1 MHPANEIEKK
11 AVRCGTSLSRPVS
24 SRVALLG
31 LIGVMMLGWYLRSG
45 SMLNSVTD
53 ALLSVD
59 ARDYL
64 VYAWNTVHHGVYSI
78 DPAGVTADASVLRPD
93 AVRSPGYPL
102 FLMPFMGDGKALI
115 DSVND
120 IRFSQVV
127 LSTLTIALGFW
138 FFRGFLGPIGSLSAA
153 LLTALSPHLVVM
165 PTYVLTETLF
175 AALLVLSGLAF
186 GRLMRRPV
194 WPLALLA
201 GAVLGLAD
209 LVRPSIHVFPVIA
222 GALIIDHVRTKKG
235 AVLAA
240 TCLLGFILAVA
251 PWLVRNA
258 ISLNQLTDSTL
269 QINFLHHGMY
279 PDFMYNNQRYS
290 FGRPY
295 AYDPRSPEISKDRQT
310 VLKEIAHKF
319 QEEPFAYA
327 SWYFLKKP
335 VAYWQW
341 SIVQGFG
348 DVFINPVSRTPYW
361 ENPLFIYSHRLM
373 KSLHVPL
380 AAAAALGCLLVW
392 LPAVTRT
399 VGREALFAARFVAL
413 VLLYF
418 TALHMVGAPFP
429 RYSIPLRPFLYGM
442 AIFAVAAV
450 WNGVKA
456 HKAAPAGEN
465 FFATRDR
472 ACNT

>member
-1 MHPANEIEKK
+1 MHPADDIEKK
-11 AVRCGTSLSRPVS
+11 AGWCGTSLSRPVS
-24 SRVALLG
+24 SRIALLV
-31 LIGVMMLGWYLRSG
+31 LIGVMMLGWHLRSE
-45 SMLNSVTD
+45 SMLNSVSD

-64 VYAWNTVHHGVYSI
+64 VYAWNTVRHGVYSI
-78 DPAGVTADASVLRPD
+78 DPAGISGDASDLRPD

-102 FLMPFMGDGKALI
+102 YLMPFMGDGKPLI
-115 DSVND
+115 DTVSD

-127 LSTLTIALGFW
+127 LSALTIAMAFW
-138 FFRGFLGPIGSLSAA
+138 LFRGFLGPIGSLSAA

-186 GRLMRRPV
+186 GRLMRRPL

-209 LVRPSIHVFPVIA
+209 LVRPSIHVFPLIA
-222 GALIIDHVRTKKG
+222 GALIIGHMRTRKG

-251 PWLVRNA
+251 PWFVRNT
-258 ISLNQLTDSTL
+258 ISLHQFADPTL

-290 FGRPY
+290 YGRPY

-319 QEEPFAYA
+319 QEEPLTYA
-327 SWYFLKKP
+327 SWYLLKKP

-348 DVFINPVSRTPYW
+348 DIFINPVIRTPYW

-373 KSLHVPL
+373 KWLHIPMV
-380 AAAAALGCLLVW
+380 AAAALGCLLVW

-399 VGREALFAARFVAL
+399 TGHETLFAARFVAL

-418 TALHMVGAPFP
+418 TALHMIGAPFP
-429 RYSIPLRPFLYGM
+429 RYAIPLRPFLYGM
-442 AIFAVAAV
+442 AIFALAAA
-450 WNGVKA
+450 WDLVKA
-456 HKAAPAGEN
+456 HKTVPADTG
-465 FFATRDR
+465 AQQG
-472 ACNT
+472 